1 MPNSIKANKQSRAF
15 ATRKYPVFGKGVY
28 NEENPPKTVTS
39 SPFYWWF
46 KFLQLNEEY
55 SKALQAKKTKIPKQ
69 FVEDM
74 GKVTNIDFKSWW
86 KVHSELFAE
95 PITDYA
101 MAIAKGD
108 GDLAP
113 FNSKEA
119 INLVVPL
126 NWTNVGIK
134 RRFAQVIDKL
144 VPKTKK
150 GQAIQP
156 SAAPY
161 KLGRKWSIT
170 AFESAYNIYILKKQ
184 SDLAVLKGE
193 KKVAWADIALKAKLP
208 IAIRMQQGKHAYGR
222 LESRSTLT
230 ILAVRHFERAEAFIN
245 AAVTNEFPKHTK

>member
-1 MPNSIKANKQSRAF
+1 
-15 ATRKYPVFGKGVY
+15 
-28 NEENPPKTVTS
+28 
-39 SPFYWWF
+39 
-46 KFLQLNEEY
+46 
-55 SKALQAKKTKIPKQ
+55 
-69 FVEDM
+69 M

-193 KKVAWADIALKAKLP
+193 KKVAWADIALQAKLP